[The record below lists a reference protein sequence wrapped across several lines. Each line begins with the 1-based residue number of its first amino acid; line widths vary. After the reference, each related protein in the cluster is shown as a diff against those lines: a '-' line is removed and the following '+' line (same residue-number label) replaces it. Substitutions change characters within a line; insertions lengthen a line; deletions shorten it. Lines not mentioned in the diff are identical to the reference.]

1 MTVWTQP
8 LDTNERSY
16 YFPLTMI
23 KARSFVL
30 LPLAALAAFHAGA
43 LYAGPLRT
51 EHPLATTEPMRRWAA
66 AHAPDDDAPPARIAA
81 LRETLIARG
90 WRQRDDLTLSAA
102 EAWTR
107 REGDCVSFA
116 LLLVALSRSVGL
128 EISFWLAEPLVSAR
142 EGDLDVARGHLVAH
156 FAGAP
161 GAAPRLFDAAG
172 VHADLTAFR
181 PITDRHAIAVF
192 HSNRGAQRLLA
203 GDWRGAERA
212 LEAATAIAA
221 DLAEAWSNLGV
232 ARSRLGDQAGA
243 EAAYRRAI
251 RLAPESAAG
260 WRNLAILLERRLGS
274 CPAAPRE
281 VDRF

>member
-1 MTVWTQP
+1 M
-8 LDTNERSY
+8 R
-16 YFPLTMI
+16 

-30 LPLAALAAFHAGA
+30 RALLILSALQAGTLHAGTLRTEDPLAVPEPMLRWAAEQVPGDAAPAARAGA
-43 LYAGPLRT
+43 L
-51 EHPLATTEPMRRWAA
+51 
-66 AHAPDDDAPPARIAA
+66 
-81 LRETLIARG
+81 REALIARG
-90 WRQRDDLTLSAA
+90 WRQRDDLTLTAA

-116 LLLVALSRSVGL
+116 LLVVALTRSAGL
-128 EISFWLAEPLVSAR
+128 ETSFWIAEPQESAP
-142 EGDLDVARGHLVAH
+142 EGGLEVARGHLAVH
-156 FAGAP
+156 LAGRTGEP
-161 GAAPRLFDAAG
+161 GRLFDAAG
-172 VHADLTAFR
+172 VHTDLTGFH
-181 PITDRHAIAVF
+181 PITDRHAVAVF

-232 ARSRLGDQAGA
+232 ARTRLGDQAGA

-260 WRNLAILLERRLGS
+260 WRNLAILLERRLGA
-274 CPAAPRE
+274 CPAAPARAN
-281 VDRF
+281 RF